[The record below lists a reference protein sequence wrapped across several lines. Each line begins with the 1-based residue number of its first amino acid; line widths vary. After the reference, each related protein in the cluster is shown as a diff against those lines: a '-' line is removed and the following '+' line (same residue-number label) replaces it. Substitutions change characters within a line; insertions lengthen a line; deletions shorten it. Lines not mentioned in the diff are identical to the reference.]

1 MGVIGID
8 KVEFIVPAMPEAE
21 RFLLAWGLHKTE
33 EDERTVFACV
43 DGSSVGVVTESA
55 VAGRH
60 RPYPTVNEVTWGV
73 SDQATLEELA
83 TDLARDRTVTE
94 AGGTFHTTDENGLP
108 IALRVTRK
116 RPIEGTPP
124 LVNTP
129 GAAARIDASATFYD
143 KAIPH
148 EISHI
153 VLGVQDLAASESFYR
168 GRLGFHVSDRYVDRG
183 VFLRAPEIG
192 HHHNLFLLDDGKFTF
207 NHLAFKVRDI
217 HEVIGGGQGFAR
229 WGAETLVGPGR
240 HFASSGCFWYFK
252 SPFGGALEYVADED
266 VVTPAWIP
274 SELTPSPERFS
285 EWVFHTGAEMG
296 ALREN

>member
-1 MGVIGID
+1 
-8 KVEFIVPAMPEAE
+8 
-21 RFLLAWGLHKTE
+21 
-33 EDERTVFACV
+33 
-43 DGSSVGVVTESA
+43 
-55 VAGRH
+55 
-60 RPYPTVNEVTWGV
+60 
-73 SDQATLEELA
+73 
-83 TDLARDRTVTE
+83 
-94 AGGTFHTTDENGLP
+94 
-108 IALRVTRK
+108 
-116 RPIEGTPP
+116 
-124 LVNTP
+124 
-129 GAAARIDASATFYD
+129 
-143 KAIPH
+143 
-148 EISHI
+148 
-153 VLGVQDLAASESFYR
+153 VLGVEDLAATESFYR
-168 GRLGFHVSDRYVDRG
+168 GRLGFHVSDRYVERG

-266 VVTPAWIP
+266 VVTPAWTP

-296 ALREN
+296 ALKEAELKEH

>member
-8 KVEFIVPAMPEAE
+8 KVEFIVRAESEAE
-21 RFLLAWGLHKTE
+21 RFLLAWGLEKTE
-33 EDERTVFACV
+33 DRGGTRFACV
-43 DGSSVGVVTESA
+43 DGSSVAVVAEYA
-55 VAGRH
+55 LNGPD
-60 RPYPTVNEVTWGV
+60 RPYPTINEVTWGV
-73 SDQATLEELA
+73 SHRASLEALA
-83 TDLARDRTVTE
+83 ADLARDRAVTE
-94 AGGTFHTTDENGLP
+94 TDGTFHTTDDSGLA
-108 IALRVTRK
+108 IALRVTHK
-116 RPIEGTPP
+116 RTIAGTPP
-124 LVNTP
+124 LVNAP
-129 GAAARIDASATFYD
+129 GAATRIDASATFYD
-143 KAIPH
+143 KAVPH

-153 VLGVQDLAASESFYR
+153 VLGVKDLAASEAFYR
-168 GRLGFHVSDRYVDRG
+168 DRLGFHVSDRYVDRG

-266 VVTPAWIP
+266 VVTPAWTP

-296 ALREN
+296 ALRES